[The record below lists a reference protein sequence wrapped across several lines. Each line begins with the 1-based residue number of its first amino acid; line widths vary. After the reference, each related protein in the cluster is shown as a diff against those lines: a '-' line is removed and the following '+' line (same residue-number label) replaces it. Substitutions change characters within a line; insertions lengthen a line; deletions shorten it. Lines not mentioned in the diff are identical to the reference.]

1 MNTRFPHIYFVSRL
15 FIQIQAQFPV
25 FVMWKEHLN
34 SIYRPL
40 SLRPCTQGGRVSLI
54 WVHDDN
60 MMACGHKETL

>member
-1 MNTRFPHIYFVSRL
+1 MNSHFPHIYFVSRL

-40 SLRPCTQGGRVSLI
+40 SLRPCRQGGRVSLI
-54 WVHDDN
+54 RDDN
-60 MMACGHKETL
+60 MMACRHKETL